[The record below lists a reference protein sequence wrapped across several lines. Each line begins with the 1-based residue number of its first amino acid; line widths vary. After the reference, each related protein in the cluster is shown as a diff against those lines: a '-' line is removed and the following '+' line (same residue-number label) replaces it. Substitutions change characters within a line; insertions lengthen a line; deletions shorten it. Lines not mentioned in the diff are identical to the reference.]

1 MPKIPDPELIGDTL
15 SASLLQDAAGL
26 VLALGALP
34 PGLDPARVI
43 RPAGPL
49 TVRYAIAYLQRE
61 AAIVPGLFVS
71 DMGDMRVG
79 REAWDQAIEQT
90 NLHPRADIL
99 GLRDDG
105 QDDQVVLK
113 NLDFGRPISVLVYA
127 TPEDRLPLGRLAA
140 YWAASESVEVPD
152 LLAEYLP
159 RLERLLH

>member
-1 MPKIPDPELIGDTL
+1 MPKIPAPELIGDTL
-15 SASLLQDAAGL
+15 AAGL
-26 VLALGALP
+26 IQGDEGLILTLGALP
-34 PGLDPARVI
+34 PGIDRARVA
-43 RPAGPL
+43 RPTGPL

-71 DMGDMRVG
+71 DLGDMRVG
-79 REAWDQAIEQT
+79 REAWDQALEQT

-127 TPEDRLPLGRLAA
+127 TPEDRLPLGKLAA
-140 YWAASESVEVPD
+140 YWAASESAAVPD
-152 LLAEYLP
+152 LLAAYLP
-159 RLERLLH
+159 RLDRLPR